1 MTFEDVLESIAGPKP
16 THKIKID
23 KSDIGIMSS
32 IAKQTYN
39 NVGLTDRQLNVV
51 KEKLELYKDQIP
63 NFKQPTR
70 LRIPLR
76 EIDRR
81 HYVALEER
89 DEKTYVVIK
98 FPFKKKLIDL
108 VEGIRMLMPE
118 KHIKDKQKHY
128 FLLSE
133 KSVFEVVKLALRF
146 EAFEIEEQLL
156 DWYKELA
163 YIKENQDEYIPYV
176 KNNTA
181 YNITDKCSDALFDHC
196 GTNDTL
202 LYYDRRF
209 LFGLKNFD
217 ASEVEQ
223 RMSKVSIL
231 TQKILQR
238 KTHDLFLN
246 SKTWTINQLAETVH
260 ELNRYPLLVV
270 LNSTTAHDELMLVHN
285 AFNGFIDTKECSV
298 VFRKDN
304 DTEESKN
311 FNQYIKD
318 NNLNNKLAKDTKIVY
333 TTDNKIPKPV
343 VNSDWYPK
351 TILVYGSSRITSTR
365 KVLSCYTHTDLI
377 MHYDPDSAAGL
388 KYFYSRSNL
397 DEI

>member
-133 KSVFEVVKLALRF
+133 KSVYEVVKLALRF

-209 LFGLKNFD
+209 LFGIKNFD
-217 ASEVEQ
+217 AFEVEQ
-223 RMSKVSIL
+223 RMSKMSTL

-285 AFNGFIDTKECSV
+285 AFNGFIDPKECSV

-318 NNLNNKLAKDTKIVY
+318 NNLNNTVDNNTKIVY
-333 TTDNKIPKPV
+333 TSKDKLPKPLIELGFRHSCMLNL
-343 VNSDWYPK
+343 NSMRTNSKVDLFNEGNDL
-351 TILVYGSSRITSTR
+351 TIVYSDEESMISRYHAKRETI
-365 KVLSCYTHTDLI
+365 
-377 MHYDPDSAAGL
+377 
-388 KYFYSRSNL
+388 
-397 DEI
+397 